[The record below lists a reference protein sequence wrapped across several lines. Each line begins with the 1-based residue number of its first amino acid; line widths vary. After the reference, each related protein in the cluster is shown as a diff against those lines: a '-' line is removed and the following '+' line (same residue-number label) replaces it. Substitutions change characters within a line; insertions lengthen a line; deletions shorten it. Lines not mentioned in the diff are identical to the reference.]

1 MTSTKR
7 LSHKRGPYKRY
18 SSSVKEDAL
27 KLISEG
33 HSVRNVCLRMGIPK
47 KNLKRWIDM
56 GSERK
61 KGGGR
66 KRMDEQM
73 EHDLYK
79 WCIEEG
85 VKLGRPVSR
94 KMIR

>member
-1 MTSTKR
+1 
-7 LSHKRGPYKRY
+7 
-18 SSSVKEDAL
+18 
-27 KLISEG
+27 
-33 HSVRNVCLRMGIPK
+33 
-47 KNLKRWIDM
+47 M